1 MSAVALMVA
10 FFIFN
15 PSRLKI
21 IYHTINWV
29 SKQEG
34 NEEMGSKKWEIGKVR
49 ILGRAFVFKKNKKRG
64 F

>member
-1 MSAVALMVA
+1 
-10 FFIFN
+10 
-15 PSRLKI
+15 
-21 IYHTINWV
+21 V
-29 SKQEG
+29 SKQEE

>member
-21 IYHTINWV
+21 IYHTIHWV
-29 SKQEG
+29 SKHEE

-49 ILGRAFVFKKNKKRG
+49 ILGRAFVFKKNKKKG

>member
-1 MSAVALMVA
+1 VA